1 MAKMTLQ
8 KANAKSKA
16 LKKKIDNWYDN
27 NNPMIAYYTTANP
40 YIGTIPI
47 DQYEEDIK
55 SQWQSI
61 NDLLDQYAK
70 YNYTVMNTLG
80 TVKVKVP
87 KMITITNIDKP
98 TEYEETNI
106 AEAIRRKNLYRELS
120 IVFVGTLINFIK
132 NTNGKIERQKE
143 TLNKQLLAQVN
154 SQFGPQSTATA
165 KARNEYTNSIKD
177 QYELKLINPLD
188 LERLVPKLKEKL
200 DSYVVEIDST
210 LSHIFETTEVE
221 VED

>member
-27 NNPMIAYYTTANP
+27 SNPMIACYTIANP

-47 DQYEEDIK
+47 DIYEEDIK

-120 IVFVGTLINFIK
+120 IVFVGTLINFMRFLI
-132 NTNGKIERQKE
+132 N
-143 TLNKQLLAQVN
+143 L
-154 SQFGPQSTATA
+154 S
-165 KARNEYTNSIKD
+165 
-177 QYELKLINPLD
+177 LKLLFIWRPNQSLEIPIRNLD
-188 LERLVPKLKEKL
+188 IHMKQM
-200 DSYVVEIDST
+200 
-210 LSHIFETTEVE
+210 
-221 VED
+221 